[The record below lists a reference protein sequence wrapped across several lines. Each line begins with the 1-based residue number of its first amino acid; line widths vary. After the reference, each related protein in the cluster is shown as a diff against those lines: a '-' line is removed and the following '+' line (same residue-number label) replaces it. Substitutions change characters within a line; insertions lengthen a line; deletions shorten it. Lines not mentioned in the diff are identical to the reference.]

1 MQERVQTGHVFP
13 VGTAMPPRFLRLFVS
28 RSLTPTLIN
37 ELISVIPREKCL
49 IAPLWFEDV
58 QLWGVDGRCYCGCPR
73 RWEALPQ
80 CEGRRHESFYSSA
93 GRTIPGVMVQR
104 CTAAQSNDARR
115 SRVRPVEIRGISMI
129 NF

>member
-13 VGTAMPPRFLRLFVS
+13 VGTAMPPRFMRPFVS

-49 IAPLWFEDV
+49 IAPLWFEDA

-80 CEGRRHESFYSSA
+80 CEGRRHEPSYLSA
-93 GRTIPGVMVQR
+93 GRTHANRRPEEILPEVTPTSTAGVTECIVQ
-104 CTAAQSNDARR
+104 
-115 SRVRPVEIRGISMI
+115 I
-129 NF
+129 NKEFVL